1 MKKRLLLFGLLL
13 LQLQPSKASHV
24 LGGEMSYK
32 CLGNGNYEFTV
43 ALYRDCNGIAWEQ
56 PSVIVN
62 GPSGP
67 FTLVRLQG
75 ADGVRDI
82 SQRCVTATFFG
93 CGTNPASGT
102 GPNGTVAKLTYKGI
116 TNLSALAAPSAAGY
130 MFTMTNIPVNVRN
143 ANNNMGGGSSMGLR
157 VIMYPFINP
166 ATGDALTPAQICDN
180 SPAFVE
186 DPAGLQL
193 LNPLDT
199 ARFSSFATDR
209 DLDSLVYKSDFPFT
223 GNLVPM
229 FYTGTFSVNNPLPN
243 TPPVA
248 PVGTPA
254 MNPSTGTFSFRPSQ
268 SGNFLTCV
276 KIESWRYGQKISEV
290 YRDFQ
295 IQVISAPAGSP
306 PPFVPGN
313 LATQRAPIITPPAY
327 TASGQPRYTFDFFVG
342 DEIDMMV
349 SATDYYPIFDANL
362 NPLPLPAGEFSVV
375 VNGPQLSNTN
385 DPSGNCLLPP
395 CATLRGLTDP
405 ALPASVVTPPTTILA
420 GNGTPLGLGYNAT
433 FEGGGRLV
441 WAPECSNIAPDSTT
455 TMGLRRSTYQFAAVA
470 VDKNCPV
477 VGKEIQVYTF
487 NIHPLPK
494 ATPAELTSI
503 TTAGS
508 QKQLNFI
515 TSFDTL
521 SIDPIDAINYADSTT
536 AFKRAKS
543 VNRRYDAFQGYQIY
557 KSLVKAGPY
566 ALLATISNPFA
577 SSWLDTSAALGQF
590 YFISTVS
597 GCWEAVSSDTISTCQ
612 TQAVAINSPGGNF
625 YCPTTGTV
633 ISALTNATG
642 AFQWYKD
649 GVAIVGA
656 TAATYLVMSP
666 GVYAFGVTDS
676 TGCQSFAPIQP
687 MAPSDLPYEG
697 EVICAVTVDL
707 TTGLNAVIWE
717 KTEDK
722 GTVAYAILRE
732 DNASGTYN
740 QIALVPFGF
749 AGIFV
754 DTSARSA
761 MGAYRYKIQVQ
772 DICSRNSGAS
782 PAHRTMHLQA
792 NVAAINEVSL
802 TWNAYEGSAVGNYT
816 ILRSVGGG
824 FNSIGTANAN
834 TFTFTDQMAPAGPKA
849 YLIWLDSTIL
859 CDVGTGFNLSYSNVV
874 TVGSGVRIQELRA
887 TNINIYPNP
896 STGQV
901 RIQSERN
908 MEQLIVRDMRGRL
921 VLSTKPQTAVYDLNL
936 TALEKGV
943 YVVEVKADNG
953 QLFKRLILQ

>member
-1 MKKRLLLFGLLL
+1 MKKRLLLFSLLL

-56 PSVIVN
+56 TSVIVN
-62 GPSGP
+62 GPAGS
-67 FTLVRLQG
+67 FTLLRLPG
-75 ADGVRDI
+75 IDGVRDI

-93 CGTNPASGT
+93 CGTNPASGA
-102 GPNGTVAKLTYKGI
+102 GPKGTVAKFTYRGT
-116 TNLSALAAPSAAGY
+116 TNLSALQAPPASGY
-130 MFTMTNIPVNVRN
+130 IFTMTNILVNVRN

-166 ATGDALTPAQICDN
+166 VTGDVLTPAQICDN

-223 GNLVPM
+223 GNLIPM

-306 PPFVPGN
+306 PPYIPGN
-313 LATQRAPIITPPAY
+313 LSTQRAPIITPPAF

-342 DEIDMMV
+342 DVIDMMV

-362 NPLPLPAGEFSVV
+362 NPLPLPAGEFSMVMY
-375 VNGPQLSNTN
+375 GPQLSSTN
-385 DPSGNCLLPP
+385 DPNSNCLLPP

-405 ALPASVVTPPTTILA
+405 VLPASAVTPPTTILA
-420 GNGTPLGLGYNAT
+420 GNGTPLGLGYNAL
-433 FEGGGRLV
+433 FQGGGRLV
-441 WAPECSNIAPDSTT
+441 WVPACSNIASDSVY
-455 TMGLRRSTYQFAAVA
+455 MVNQRRSTFQFAAVA

-477 VGKEIQVYTF
+477 VGKEVQTFTF

-503 TTAGS
+503 TSAGA

-521 SIDPIDAINYADSTT
+521 SIDPIDAINYADSTVD
-536 AFKRAKS
+536 FQRAKS
-543 VNRRYDAFQGYQIY
+543 VTRRYVSFQGYQIY
-557 KSLVKAGPY
+557 KGLVRTGPFQ
-566 ALLATISNPFA
+566 LLATITNPFA
-577 SSWLDTSAALGQF
+577 TSWIDTSNAIGQF

-597 GCWEAVSSDTISTCQ
+597 GCGEAVSSDTISTCA

-625 YCPTTGTV
+625 YCPNTGTA
-633 ISALTNATG
+633 INALTNATG

-649 GVAIVGA
+649 GVAITGA
-656 TAATYLVMSP
+656 TTTTYLVTSP
-666 GVYAFGVTDS
+666 GDYAFGVTDS
-676 TGCQSFAPIQP
+676 TGCQSFAPLQP
-687 MAPSDLPYEG
+687 MAPSNQPYEG

-707 TTGLNAVIWE
+707 TTGLNAVLWE
-717 KTEDK
+717 KNEDK
-722 GTVAYAILRE
+722 GTVSYAILRE
-732 DNASGTYN
+732 DNASGIYN
-740 QIALVPFGF
+740 QIAVVPFGL

-792 NVAAINEVSL
+792 NVAANNEVSL
-802 TWNAYEGSAVGNYT
+802 TWNAYEGSAVGDYT
-816 ILRSVGGG
+816 ILRSVGGP
-824 FNSIGTANAN
+824 FNWIGATNGN

-849 YLIWLDSTIL
+849 YLIWLDNSQF
-859 CDVGTGFNLSYSNVV
+859 CNVGTGFNLLYSNAV
-874 TVGSGVRIQELRA
+874 TVGSGVSTHELDA
-887 TNINIYPNP
+887 TSVNIYPNP
-896 STGQV
+896 STGAV
-901 RIQSERN
+901 RIQSEGT
-908 MEQLIVRDMRGRL
+908 MDQLLIRDVRGRL
-921 VLSTKPQTAVYDLNL
+921 LLCTEPRAALYDLNL
-936 TALEKGV
+936 AALKKGV
-943 YVVEVKADNG
+943 YVIEVKVNNG

>member
-1 MKKRLLLFGLLL
+1 MKKCLLLFSLLL

-62 GPSGP
+62 GPSGS
-67 FTLVRLQG
+67 FTLFRLPG
-75 ADGVRDI
+75 VDGVRDI
-82 SQRCVTATFFG
+82 SQRCATATSFG
-93 CGTNPASGT
+93 CGTNPASGA
-102 GPNGTVAKLTYKGI
+102 GPKGTVAKFTYRGT
-116 TNLSALAAPSAAGY
+116 TNLSVLPAPPASGY

-223 GNLVPM
+223 GNLFPM
-229 FYTGTFSVNNPLPN
+229 FYAPPYTVNNPLPN
-243 TPPVA
+243 APAVA
-248 PVGTPA
+248 PAGTPA
-254 MNPSTGTFSFRPSQ
+254 MNPATGTFSFRPSL

-276 KIESWRYGQKISEV
+276 KVESWRYGQKISEV

-295 IQVISAPAGSP
+295 IQIINVPAGSP
-306 PPFVPGN
+306 PPYIPGN
-313 LATQRAPIITPPAY
+313 LSTQRAPIITPPAY

-342 DEIDMMV
+342 DVIDMMI
-349 SATDYYPIFDANL
+349 SATDYYPTFGANFI
-362 NPLPLPAGEFSVV
+362 PLPPPAGEFSMV
-375 VNGPQLSNTN
+375 VNGSQMSSTN

-420 GNGTPLGLGYNAT
+420 GNGNPLGLGYNAS

-441 WAPECSNIAPDSTT
+441 WAPECSNVATDSTN
-455 TMGLRRSTYQFAAVA
+455 TMGSRRTIYQFAAIA

-477 VGKEIQVYTF
+477 VGKELQVLTF

-503 TTAGS
+503 TTVGV

-521 SIDPIDAINYADSTT
+521 SIDPIDAINYADSTV
-536 AFKRAKS
+536 AFQRAKS
-543 VNRRYDAFQGYQIY
+543 VNRRYASFQGYHIY
-557 KSLVKAGPY
+557 KALVRAGAY
-566 ALLATISNPFA
+566 QLLATITNPFET
-577 SSWLDTSAALGQF
+577 SWIDTTAALGQF

-597 GCWEAVSSDTISTCQ
+597 GCGEAESSDTLSTCP

-625 YCPTTGTV
+625 YCPTTGTA
-633 ISALTNATG
+633 INALTNATG

-649 GVAIVGA
+649 GVAIPGA
-656 TAATYLVMSP
+656 TAATYLVTSV
-666 GVYAFGVTDS
+666 GEYAFGVTDS
-676 TGCQSFAPIQP
+676 TGCQSFSPSQP
-687 MAPSDLPYEG
+687 MAPSGLPYEG

-707 TTGLNAVIWE
+707 ATGLNRVLWE

-722 GTVAYAILRE
+722 GTAFYAILRE

-740 QIALVPFGF
+740 QIAVVPFGL

-761 MGAYRYKIQVQ
+761 LGAYRYKIQAQ
-772 DICSRNSGAS
+772 DICSRSSGAS

-792 NVAAINEVSL
+792 TMAANNEVSL
-802 TWNAYEGSAVGNYT
+802 TWNAYEGRGVGYFT
-816 ILRSVGGG
+816 VLRSVGGP
-824 FNSIGTANAN
+824 FNWIGATNAN

-849 YLIWLDSTIL
+849 YLIWLDNTQL
-859 CDVGTGFNLSYSNVV
+859 CNVGTGFNLLYSNAV
-874 TVGSGVRIQELRA
+874 TVGSGVNTQELDA
-887 TNINIYPNP
+887 TSINIYPNP
-896 STGQV
+896 STGAV
-901 RIQSERN
+901 RIQSEGN
-908 MEQLIVRDMRGRL
+908 IEQLIIRDMRGRL
-921 VLSTKPQTAVYDLNL
+921 VLSTLPRAALYDLNL
-936 TALEKGV
+936 SALEKGV

-953 QLFKRLILQ
+953 QFFKRLILQ